1 MQQTCLYF
9 IRDIS
14 FKVFF
19 FKEILLDL
27 LNSPQKRRRKKKV
40 LGRTKT
46 NSLEDSVE
54 TLSEDT
60 EIHEEYDE
68 IYICERAA

>member
-1 MQQTCLYF
+1 MIYHLRLF
-9 IRDIS
+9 L
-14 FKVFF
+14 
-19 FKEILLDL
+19 KEILFDL
-27 LNSPQKRRRKKKV
+27 LNSPQKHTRKKQI
-40 LGRTKT
+40 LGRTET
-46 NSLEDSVE
+46 NSLKDSVE